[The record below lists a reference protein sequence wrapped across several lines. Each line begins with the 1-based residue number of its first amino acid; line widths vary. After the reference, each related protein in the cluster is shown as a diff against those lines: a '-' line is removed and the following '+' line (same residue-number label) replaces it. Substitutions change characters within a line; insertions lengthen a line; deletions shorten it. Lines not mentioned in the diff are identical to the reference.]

1 MKISFN
7 LITLLNAIFSKS
19 QNINFSHWLYNVVMI
34 QLSMFS
40 FSQSTNMIW
49 ITTFPEP
56 TAVSLS
62 IFS

>member
-19 QNINFSHWLYNVVMI
+19 QNIHVSHWLYNVVMI
-34 QLSMFS
+34 KLSMFS